1 MKNWTHLNYS
11 AVVLL
16 SLVCLAS
23 SCQKSERDLLV
34 GRWQNSSGPN
44 MIFNKDGSVYSVH
57 QGQRRK
63 GAYYLDMETKPK
75 QMVLDMR
82 KTEINAVLFFDFNA
96 FSEKHFEL
104 TPTYVQRT
112 GGRKRKSDLSRKLLF
127 QKIDPN
133 DPTMGINRFSAEATP
148 TETP

>member
-1 MKNWTHLNYS
+1 MKNQTHLKYS
-11 AVVLL
+11 GVMLL

-63 GAYYLDMETKPK
+63 GAYYLDVEAKPH
-75 QMVLDMR
+75 QMILDMR
-82 KTEINAVLFFDFNA
+82 KTNINAVLFFDFKA

-112 GGRKRKSDLSRKLLF
+112 GGKKKESEQKRKLLF

-133 DPTMGINRFSAEATP
+133 DPTMGINRFTAKATP
-148 TETP
+148 SEAP

>member
-1 MKNWTHLNYS
+1 MKNQKPIKYS

-23 SCQKSERDLLV
+23 SCQKSERDLV
-34 GRWQNSSGPN
+34 IGRWQNSGGPN
-44 MIFNKDGSVYSVH
+44 MIFNKDGSVYSIH
-57 QGQRRK
+57 QGKRRK
-63 GAYYLDMETKPK
+63 GAFYLDTESEPQ

-82 KTEINAVLFFDFNA
+82 NTEINAVLFFDFNA
-96 FSEKHFEL
+96 FSEKHIEL

-112 GGRKRKSDLSRKLLF
+112 GSKKKKSDLKRKLLF

-133 DPTMGINRFSAEATP
+133 DPLMGVNRFSATATP
-148 TETP
+148 EENQ

>member
-1 MKNWTHLNYS
+1 MKNRTQLKYS
-11 AVVLL
+11 ALALL

-23 SCQKSERDLLV
+23 SCQKSERDLLI

-57 QGQRRK
+57 LGKRRK
-63 GAYYLDMETKPK
+63 GAFYLDTESDPQ

-82 KTEINAVLFFDFNA
+82 KTEINAVLFFDFHA
-96 FSEKHFEL
+96 FSEKHLEL

-112 GGRKRKSDLSRKLLF
+112 GGPKKKSNVTRKLLF

-133 DPTMGINRFSAEATP
+133 DPLMGASRFSAKATP
-148 TETP
+148 TVAP